1 MNEEPKLEPQP
12 PEIFTREM
20 AGIGGKVGTQPA
32 DFVVDEIPRYSL
44 SGEGEHR
51 YVRLRKQLL
60 TTPDLIRA
68 VARAAGVPER
78 EIGCAGMKDKHAV
91 TSQWLSLPARS
102 VPPDQWTLPAGIEL
116 LDVSRHERKLR
127 TGQLAGN
134 RFCIRL
140 VDVSDGSLQR
150 GELICQLLQERGLPN
165 YFGFQRFSSH
175 GDNLDRALRW
185 LRQGSPRGKRA
196 RFYRKLYPSVI
207 QSEVFNRT
215 LTLRLQRGLDSL
227 VAGDV
232 VRLEGSHAVF
242 VVEDPAR
249 EAARLESGD
258 IHLTGPMIGPKMK
271 SPTGAAL
278 TLEEAAAH
286 DLGLTSEDLAG
297 LGRIVDGTRR
307 DLFVSPHPL
316 SLRQLDDGSLLL
328 DFTLPAG
335 SYATQLVRELTRTE
349 WRAGDRASG

>member
-1 MNEEPKLEPQP
+1 MNDESRLEPQP
-12 PEIFTREM
+12 PRIFTQELE
-20 AGIGGKVGTQPA
+20 GVGGKVGPEPA

-51 YVRLRKQLL
+51 YVRLRKQRL
-60 TTPDLIRA
+60 TTADLIRDA
-68 VARAAGVPER
+68 ARAAGVPER
-78 EIGCAGMKDKHAV
+78 EVGCAGMKDKHAI

-102 VPPDQWTLPAGIEL
+102 VPPDQWALPEGVEL
-116 LDVSRHERKLR
+116 LEVSCHERKLR

-134 RFCIRL
+134 RFGIRL
-140 VDVSDGSLQR
+140 VDVPAGSLER
-150 GELICQLLQERGLPN
+150 GEHICRRLRERGLPN
-165 YFGFQRFSSH
+165 YFGAQRFGSH

-215 LTLRLQRGLDSL
+215 LTLRLERGLDTL

-232 VRLEGSHAVF
+232 VRLDGSHTVF
-242 VVEDPAR
+242 VVEDPVR
-249 EAARLESGD
+249 EAERIESGD
-258 IHLTGPMIGPKMK
+258 IHRTGPMIGPKMK
-271 SPTGAAL
+271 SPTGEAL
-278 TLEEAAAH
+278 ALEQAAAR
-286 DLGLTSEDLAG
+286 DLGLTEEDLAG
-297 LGRIVDGTRR
+297 LGRMVDGTRR

-316 SLRQLDDGSLLL
+316 TLELLEDGCLLL

-335 SYATQLVRELTRTE
+335 SYATQLVRELTRAE
-349 WRAGDRASG
+349 WRAEGR